1 MAASIVCIVG
11 RSNTGKTT
19 LVTRL
24 VPELKR
30 RGYRVGTVKHDRR
43 GSEIDHE
50 GKDSYLH
57 FHSGADAT
65 VLASPKRVALV
76 KRLDEGWGP
85 EEVAE
90 QLLGDMDLVLVEGF
104 KGSRFPKI
112 EVFRSDAHDTLVC
125 TDADHR
131 VAVVTDV
138 DLGVSVPQFAPDDV
152 AGVVDLI
159 ERMLM
164 TKDEGRRTKDHR
176 L

>member
-1 MAASIVCIVG
+1 MMAAPIVCIVG

-19 LVTRL
+19 LVARL

-50 GKDSYLH
+50 GKDSYRH
-57 FHSGADAT
+57 FHAGADAT
-65 VLASPKRVALV
+65 VLASPNRVALV

-85 EEVAE
+85 EEVVE
-90 QLLGDMDLVLVEGF
+90 RLLGDVDLVLVEGF

-112 EVFRSDAHDTLVC
+112 EVFRSDAHDAPMC

-131 VAVVTDV
+131 IAVVTDV
-138 DLGVSVPQFAPDDV
+138 DLGVDVPQFDPGDV
-152 AGVVDLI
+152 VGVADLI
-159 ERMLM
+159 ERTFL
-164 TKDEGRRTKDHR
+164 GRPQLDV
-176 L
+176 

>member
-1 MAASIVCIVG
+1 MTAPIVCIVG

-24 VPELKR
+24 LPELKR

-50 GKDSYLH
+50 GKDSYRH

-65 VLASPKRVALV
+65 VLASPGRVALV
-76 KRLDEGWGP
+76 KRLDAAWGP

-90 QLLGDMDLVLVEGF
+90 RLLSDVDLVLVEGF

-112 EVFRSDAHDTLVC
+112 EVFRSDAHDALVC
-125 TDADHR
+125 TDADNR
-131 VAVVTDV
+131 LAVVTDV
-138 DLGVSVPQFAPDDV
+138 DLEVNVPQFAPDDV
-152 AGVVDLI
+152 VGVADLI
-159 ERMLM
+159 ERMFLGCPQL
-164 TKDEGRRTKDHR
+164 DV
-176 L
+176 